1 MADYDF
7 DRMRLNI
14 RQARQ
19 AMDNPALLE
28 GAFIW
33 SETPQGEPYWRAQ
46 TAGLTH
52 EGRSTLAYMVAQS
65 IALEIHAEFFRR
77 AAA

>member
-19 AMDNPALLE
+19 ALQNPELLE

-33 SETPQGEPYWRAQ
+33 TETPQGDAYWRGQ
-46 TAGLTH
+46 TAGLSRD
-52 EGRSTLAYMVAQS
+52 GRSTLAYMIAQS
-65 IALEIHAEFFRR
+65 IELEIQAEFVRR
-77 AAA
+77 TA